1 MSKKIISIF
10 FTVLFV
16 AFLSAPTII
25 KMVNDSIDIS
35 VFYSISEEEEGHSAK
50 KFLTAD
56 NFSDIDISFVE
67 KKNKQEYSSK
77 KYPRPLINLVSPPPD
92 FYIL

>member
-1 MSKKIISIF
+1 MYKKIISIF
-10 FTVLFV
+10 FTVLFL

-25 KMVNDSIDIS
+25 TMVNDSVDIS
-35 VFYSISEEEEGHSAK
+35 AFYSMSEEEEGHNAK
-50 KFLTAD
+50 KFLNSD
-56 NFSDIDISFVE
+56 NFSEIDISYVE
-67 KKNKQEYSSK
+67 EKSKQAYTSK